1 MSKDLGP
8 KTIKFICILERKVEA
23 INCGYHQN
31 QILTGDRFVNS
42 EDVHIH
48 TLIQYVYSGLAD

>member
-42 EDVHIH
+42 EDIHIH
-48 TLIQYVYSGLAD
+48 KLIHM